1 MFRFLVVLAVLMA
14 VYAEMRVQMER
25 DVKFDG
31 VIPRFWLK
39 ESEAKDRI
47 KVELLTI
54 SRAYALIYPF
64 PYKLTSYQRRYLF

>member
-1 MFRFLVVLAVLMA
+1 MFRFLVVFAVLMA

-39 ESEAKDRI
+39 ESDAKDRI
-47 KVELLTI
+47 KVELLAH
-54 SRAYALIYPF
+54 SLAYLLIYSF
-64 PYKLTSYQRRYLF
+64 AYFQ